1 MWWKTCCNTILKMQ
15 NIKFEHIVCLIT
27 AKECILW
34 RNSFCKWS
42 TQSTTAKSCTAN
54 LNIICHNFAY
64 LWSFKMIVTKD
75 IKCLLKVTFQLTGF
89 SNGFMRN
96 IMTLFCLWVL
106 LCSSPY
112 FLLSLYNHFML
123 MWALKFRL
131 RYIPEYWIKFA
142 LKSQFSQIK
151 INVQICYNNF
161 WTLYHY
167 FWMQFTWVGGL
178 IDTITCT
185 TLNLFV
191 VIKFCCL
198 DMWNLE
204 LKSRKQKDFYY
215 INFFDLALLSSLIC
229 TFLFQTF

>member
-1 MWWKTCCNTILKMQ
+1 MDLC
-15 NIKFEHIVCLIT
+15 E
-27 AKECILW
+27 ALW
-34 RNSFCKWS
+34 PYSVS
-42 TQSTTAKSCTAN
+42 GSY
-54 LNIICHNFAY
+54 FA
-64 LWSFKMIVTKD
+64 LPPIF
-75 IKCLLKVTFQLTGF
+75 F
-89 SNGFMRN
+89 
-96 IMTLFCLWVL
+96 
-106 LCSSPY
+106 
-112 FLLSLYNHFML
+112 LSLYNHFML

-151 INVQICYNNF
+151 INVQICYINF

-198 DMWNLE
+198 DME
-204 LKSRKQKDFYY
+204 LKSRKQRDFYY
-215 INFFDLALLSSLIC
+215 IHFFDLALLKFLNLYFFVSNFLINKP
-229 TFLFQTF
+229 FNILLF